1 MVRPVQHPKA
11 SVGLDGATF
20 RTWMKGFAE
29 ALLHPWRFVTVDLTR
44 PVPASATLVSDFDRI
59 RALAS
64 TSDPGCVEARRQ
76 LRIATLRGLAQAT
89 GKQLPKGCF
98 R

>member
-1 MVRPVQHPKA
+1 MPRPVQHPKG

-20 RTWMKGFAE
+20 RTWMNGFAE
-29 ALLHPWRFVTVDLTR
+29 ALRHPWRFMTVDLTR
-44 PVPASATLVSDFDRI
+44 PVPAPNPLVTELDRI

-89 GKQLPKGCF
+89 GKPMPEL
-98 R
+98 RR